1 MSCLNICL
9 DDRKQY
15 TNMTLLINTFIS
27 QSQPQVKYVKP
38 DSAFDIKGIVH
49 PKMKIIPRF
58 THPQTILGE
67 YDFVLWD

>member
-9 DDRKQY
+9 DDRKQN

-27 QSQPQVKYVKP
+27 QSQAQVKYVKP

-49 PKMKIIPRF
+49 P
-58 THPQTILGE
+58 
-67 YDFVLWD
+67 